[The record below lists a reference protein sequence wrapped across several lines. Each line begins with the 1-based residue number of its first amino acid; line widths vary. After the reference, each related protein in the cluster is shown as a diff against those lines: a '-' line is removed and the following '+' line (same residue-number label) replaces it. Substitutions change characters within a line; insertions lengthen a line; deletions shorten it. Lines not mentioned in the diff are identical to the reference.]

1 MVVILFIY
9 HVALQQVHIII
20 SALMQLY
27 RIHRDRMVVGFPLQ
41 LPMKS
46 ASITTDV
53 VSSNLNQDEVYN
65 IM

>member
-27 RIHRDRMVVGFPLQ
+27 RIHRDRMVVGFPTSYYLLPLSTIFQ
-41 LPMKS
+41 LYYGS
-46 ASITTDV
+46 QFYW
-53 VSSNLNQDEVYN
+53 LR
-65 IM
+65 